1 MTNEGTADRA
11 IRVVLGIVL
20 IALAWFALGFGT
32 LFGIIAG
39 IVGAVALLTG
49 LVGFCPAYRIVGSRR
64 SPGSRWRP
72 RSSCDL
78 IGAGKVS

>member
-39 IVGAVALLTG
+39 IIGAIALLTG
-49 LVGFCPAYRIVGSRR
+49 LVGFCPAYRLVGIRTCSVKPEA
-64 SPGSRWRP
+64 S
-72 RSSCDL
+72 
-78 IGAGKVS
+78 